1 MTTLEYILGI
11 LLIAVIFMLAFKWSE
26 CRFLNEHLDQVRA
39 DRDAAYARNG
49 ELRAQHAKDL
59 EASAARLIRITEQS
73 RLTTN
78 TSKEI

>member
-1 MTTLEYILGI
+1 MTTLELILGI
-11 LLIAVIFMLAFKWSE
+11 LLTASIIVLGFKWGE
-26 CRFLNEHLDQVRA
+26 CRFLNEHLDQIRG

-49 ELRAQHAKDL
+49 ELRAQHARDL